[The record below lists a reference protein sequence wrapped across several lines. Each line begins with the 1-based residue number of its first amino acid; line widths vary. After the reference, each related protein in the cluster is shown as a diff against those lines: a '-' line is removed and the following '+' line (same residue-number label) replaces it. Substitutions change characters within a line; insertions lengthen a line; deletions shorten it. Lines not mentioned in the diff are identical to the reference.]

1 MKVYNFL
8 LGSIIVSICISSI
21 TGLLL
26 TFNVFEDKFV
36 PLNTVILTA
45 IYPLF
50 MVVALLDL
58 EVTLISKGKFYPY
71 KEKNNCSEYDKTVKK
86 S

>member
-8 LGSIIVSICISSI
+8 LGSIIISICILII

-26 TFNVFEDKFV
+26 TFNVFEDRFI
-36 PLNTVILTA
+36 PLMIVIITA
-45 IYPLF
+45 IYSLF

-58 EVTLISKGKFYPY
+58 EVTLISKGEFYPY
-71 KEKNNCSEYDKTVKK
+71 KKKNKCSEKGIK
-86 S
+86 